1 MPSLRTVF
9 KVVGFVL
16 MAAALVFVGMQVAQY
31 VQDLRAAATRPQTWF
46 AVVAGAVLYAAL
58 SLLLSGA
65 WQTILARAGA
75 GAPVS
80 LRTCYE
86 VYGRS
91 QIAKYVPGNVFHF
104 VGRQLLGRS
113 AGWAQGAIALSS
125 VVETLLMGSAAAFI
139 VLLLGALDRS
149 VALKIA
155 PPGILVIGALAA
167 IGVPWLM
174 MRYGRILPG
183 LRNLGPLARADRLAR
198 SSALLIPLAI
208 YVAFFAATACVFWL
222 LAAWMFGGVE
232 VSVLP
237 GVAAAFVS
245 GWLLG
250 NITPSAPGGIG
261 VREAVILPQL
271 AHLIGGPQAVVVV
284 VMFRLVTIGGDVL
297 FFAVA
302 SWLAAGKT
310 RNPDS
315 REPVPR

>member
-125 VVETLLMGSAAAFI
+125 VVETLLMG
-139 VLLLGALDRS
+139 L
-149 VALKIA
+149 
-155 PPGILVIGALAA
+155 
-167 IGVPWLM
+167 
-174 MRYGRILPG
+174 
-183 LRNLGPLARADRLAR
+183 
-198 SSALLIPLAI
+198 
-208 YVAFFAATACVFWL
+208 
-222 LAAWMFGGVE
+222 
-232 VSVLP
+232 
-237 GVAAAFVS
+237 
-245 GWLLG
+245 
-250 NITPSAPGGIG
+250 
-261 VREAVILPQL
+261 
-271 AHLIGGPQAVVVV
+271 
-284 VMFRLVTIGGDVL
+284 RLVELRVL
-297 FFAVA
+297 RQAAEMPFPEMGRLVATGFEKFRDCHFLGWQVHLMLGWTVAVHA
-302 SWLAAGKT
+302 
-310 RNPDS
+310 R
-315 REPVPR
+315 